1 MTTSNKKSPNWL
13 TKDYKLPKLNVK
25 KLLWAVAFLL
35 IPNLFFLVGAYFIGL
50 SRPLINVDYVMACV
64 LFAMPHRFFKMLG
77 TLAFVMAVFIDVA
90 MLAMQLF
97 PFLNINTALSLA
109 PFLIN
114 APLRYI
120 ILSALVL
127 LYMGVMPLVMI
138 KISNKIFISKK
149 DWVYALLVAI
159 IGFWT
164 YDNFN
169 HMRYVDRGGERFA
182 QSDHFVIHSQY
193 KRYRWVAD
201 SEFVSHF
208 NKTPILA
215 PLKSD
220 IQNASHYLNNSSN
233 KTLLIVAESWGV
245 ARKESVT
252 DDMLANIYAQQ
263 GNFDFIERGYFDF
276 SGATVEG
283 ELRELCQ
290 LGVHGGYAF
299 SKVGDEF
306 KGCLPHRFANLGH
319 HTIGMHAGFSQIY
332 ERDFLY
338 PKMGFKETIFAEQ
351 HSDKKRCSAFNGI
364 CDGEMFGVV
373 AEQFAKHDKLF
384 FYWLTLT
391 SHSSYP
397 KKDIHNHRLDC
408 RKYELPDGD
417 ICNNFML
424 HTQFFDDLSEL
435 IKRPEMA
442 GVEVVVVG
450 DHMPPLMM
458 REPIHP
464 HIHWQRVS
472 WLHFKIKEKTTL

>member
-1 MTTSNKKSPNWL
+1 MI
-13 TKDYKLPKLNVK
+13 
-25 KLLWAVAFLL
+25 FLL
-35 IPNLFFLVGAYFIGL
+35 IPNLFFLVGAYFVGL
-50 SRPLINVDYVMACV
+50 SRPLINVDYVLACV
-64 LFAMPHRFFKMLG
+64 LFAMPHRLFKILG
-77 TLAFVMAVFIDVA
+77 TLVFVMAVFIDVA
-90 MLAMQLF
+90 MLTMQLF

-120 ILSALVL
+120 ILSTMVL
-127 LYMGVMPLVMI
+127 MYVGVMPIVMTKVGNAWFARKYDWAYTLI
-138 KISNKIFISKK
+138 MSLFII
-149 DWVYALLVAI
+149 L
-159 IGFWT
+159 T
-164 YDNFN
+164 YSQFYQL
-169 HMRYVDRGGERFA
+169 RYVDVDEARFA
-182 QSDHFVIHSQY
+182 QADYFVIHSQHS
-193 KRYRWVAD
+193 RYREATD
-201 SEFVSHF
+201 NDFAKSFDT
-208 NKTPILA
+208 TPILQ
-215 PLKSD
+215 PREEGVEDTSHLLKNSD
-220 IQNASHYLNNSSN
+220 KILF
-233 KTLLIVAESWGV
+233 IIAESWGV
-245 ARKESVT
+245 ARKDSVT
-252 DDMLANIYAQQ
+252 ADMLANIYKDKD
-263 GNFDFIERGYFDF
+263 NFEFIEHGLLNA
-276 SGATVEG
+276 SGSTVQG

-290 LGVHGGYAF
+290 RGAYGGYAF
-299 SKVGDEF
+299 SKVDNEAF
-306 KGCLPHRFANLGH
+306 KDCLPHRFANLGH

-332 ERDFLY
+332 ERHVLY

-424 HTQFFDDLSEL
+424 HTQFFDGLSEL

-442 GVEVVVVG
+442 GVEVIVVG

-464 HIHWQRVS
+464 HIHWQRVG
-472 WLHFKIKEKTTL
+472 WLHFKIKEKTTS